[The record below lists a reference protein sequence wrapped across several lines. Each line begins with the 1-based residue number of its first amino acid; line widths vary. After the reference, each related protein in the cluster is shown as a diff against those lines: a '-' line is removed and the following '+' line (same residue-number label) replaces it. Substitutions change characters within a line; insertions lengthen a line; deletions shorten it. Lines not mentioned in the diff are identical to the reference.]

1 MTSSLLPKI
10 DVPTYELKLPSTGQ
24 EITVRPFLVKEE
36 KLLLMAAE
44 SDDTEE
50 IVRTTKQVINNCIL
64 TDNINVNNL
73 PFFDVDYLFIA
84 LRAKSIGETIELQFT
99 CNAITEEGKECGT
112 VFDAEADITDVGVE
126 YYGDFTKDKKIS
138 LDSTT
143 FVKMRY
149 PSYSVMKDIGDDQSL
164 IDNKID
170 VLIHCIDQIIKDDKV
185 YSNKDYTKEELK
197 EFIEGLT
204 EEKFRKLEKFID
216 NLPSFYV
223 KIEKNCPK
231 CNYKHNIKYKDFQS
245 FFY

>member
-1 MTSSLLPKI
+1 MTSLLPKM

-99 CNAITEEGKECGT
+99 CNAITEDGNECGT
-112 VFDAEADITDVGVE
+112 VFDAVADISNVGVE
-126 YYGDFTKDKKIS
+126 HSEDVTKDKNII

-143 FVKMRY
+143 SVKMRY
-149 PSYSVMKDIGDDQSL
+149 PTYSVMKDVDGEHTL

-170 VLIHCIDQIIKDDKV
+170 VLIHCIDHIMKDDKV
-185 YSNKDYTKEELK
+185 YSNKDHTKEELRD
-197 EFIEGLT
+197 FIEGLT
-204 EEKFRKLEKFID
+204 EDKFRKLEKFID

-223 KIEKNCPK
+223 AIEKECPK
-231 CNYKHNIKYKDFQS
+231 CNYTHNIKYKDFQS

>member
-1 MTSSLLPKI
+1 M

-64 TDNINVNNL
+64 TDNINVNTL

-84 LRAKSIGETIELQFT
+84 LRAKSIGETIDLQFT
-99 CNAITEEGKECGT
+99 CNAVLEDGSTCDT
-112 VFDAEADITDVGVE
+112 VFDAEADISNVGIDYDEDV
-126 YYGDFTKDKKIS
+126 TKEKNIT

-143 FVKMRY
+143 SVKMRY
-149 PSYSVMKDIGDDQSL
+149 PTYSVMKDVDGEHAL

-170 VLIHCIDQIIKDDKV
+170 VLIHCIDHIMRDGNV
-185 YSNKDYTKEELK
+185 YSNKDYTKEEMR
-197 EFIEGLT
+197 EFIESLT
-204 EEKFRKLEKFID
+204 ESNFRKLEKFID

-223 KIEKNCPK
+223 SIEKECPK
-231 CNYKHNIKYKDFQS
+231 CNYTHNLKYKDFQS
-245 FFY
+245 FFR